1 VKNPSLEGNMRDYAN
16 VTQLVVLANLESFNS
31 ELIKE
36 RMLQSE
42 RLIRLNKTAISQMI
56 ALVQNKSVKQLEN
69 KSKNDKKT

>member
-1 VKNPSLEGNMRDYAN
+1 MKNPSLEGNMRDYAN